1 VIKVFNPLLMGS
13 LWGVIDMLAVEGGE
27 RLALTRVAHIQSLSF
42 LVGLVVRKVHKF
54 VTT

>member
-1 VIKVFNPLLMGS
+1 MIEILDPLLMIS
-13 LWGVIDMLAVEGGE
+13 LRGVIDMLAVEGGE
-27 RLALTRVAHIQSLSF
+27 RLALTWVAHIQSLSF